1 MPRPVDENTR
11 AAYRGLI
18 IAALGVL
25 VLLLWQGDGP
35 IRWVLG
41 GVLLLDGLVWAALG
55 WSRRQ
60 RAKRDEGGRDTPS
73 QSS

>member
-1 MPRPVDENTR
+1 MPRPVDQNTR
-11 AAYRGLI
+11 AAHRGLI

-25 VLLLWQGDGP
+25 VLLLWQGNGP

-60 RAKRDEGGRDTPS
+60 RARNHDADRDTPS